1 MGLLVSKIKGAIPC
15 GPKENPQMDNVK
27 IVRNNDGSY
36 SLHDG
41 NTIKPAAIS
50 KDELAI
56 KLPSNSLGRTWVMRH
71 LVDKT
76 GEYELTYRA
85 PRKSIAKC
93 DWTEFLTREEHMLIE
108 ELREKCEERRKE
120 KLLERETESND
131 DLAAK
136 LAKAKANY
144 EKLLKRIEEAKG

>member
-1 MGLLVSKIKGAIPC
+1 
-15 GPKENPQMDNVK
+15 MDKVRIVK
-27 IVRNNDGSY
+27 NTDGTY

-41 NTIKPAAIS
+41 NIVKPATIS
-50 KDELAI
+50 KDELAL
-56 KLPSNSLGRTWVMRH
+56 KLPSNSVGRTWVMRH

-93 DWTEFLTREEHMLIE
+93 DWTEFLTEDERNTIAKIKES
-108 ELREKCEERRKE
+108 CEERRKA
-120 KLLERETESND
+120 KLLERENESNE
-131 DLAAK
+131 DLEAK

-144 EKLLKRIEEAKG
+144 EKLLARINGMTK